1 MKILCDTH
9 SHTIA
14 STHAYSTIHDY
25 VRDAQRNG
33 IQLVSITD
41 HAPTMPDAPHY
52 WHFVN
57 MKVIPRVIDNIAIL
71 RGIEA
76 NILPEP
82 YQYAN
87 DRNVDVTDQ
96 LKDKLDFAIASFHE
110 PVFKP
115 QDKKTNTAAMIAAME
130 SGCVQILGH
139 PGNPAF
145 PIDQEEVVRAAKHN
159 NVAIEINNSSFKS
172 SRVGSEPYCVKLIE
186 LVDKHNWKLSVGS
199 DAHISLDV
207 GKFEVA
213 VAKLEALG
221 FSVDQI
227 VNSTPGSF
235 LSFLAE
241 HGCNA
246 KAELADWLQTV

>member
-14 STHAYSTIHDY
+14 STHAYSTVHDY
-25 VRDAQRNG
+25 VRDAQNNG

-41 HAPTMPDAPHY
+41 HAPSMPDAPHY

-71 RGIEA
+71 RGIET

-82 YQYAN
+82 YQYAS
-87 DRNVDVTDQ
+87 DRNVDLTDQ

-115 QDKKTNTAAMIAAME
+115 QDMKTNTKAMIDAMK
-130 SGCVQILGH
+130 SGCIQILGH
-139 PGNPAF
+139 PGNPAY
-145 PIDQEEVVRAAKHN
+145 PIDQEEVVRAAKDN

-172 SRVGSEPYCVKLIE
+172 SRVGSEPYCVQLME
-186 LVDKHNWKLSVGS
+186 LVDKHNWKLSVSS

-207 GKFEVA
+207 GKFEIA
-213 VAKLEALG
+213 VAKLTQVG
-221 FSVDQI
+221 FDPEKI
-227 VNSTPGSF
+227 VNKTPQRF

-241 HGCNA
+241 HGCTA
-246 KAELADWLQTV
+246 REELSDWLAAL